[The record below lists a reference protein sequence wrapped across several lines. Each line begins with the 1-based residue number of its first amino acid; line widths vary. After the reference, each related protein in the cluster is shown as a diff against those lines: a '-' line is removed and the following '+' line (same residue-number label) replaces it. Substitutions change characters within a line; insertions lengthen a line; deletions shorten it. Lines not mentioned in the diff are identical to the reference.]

1 MNLKNKLAETLE
13 TLSFSGQGNCTL
25 SWKDIMPLIDLTL
38 LDSTATPQNI
48 HDLATKANL
57 NQVAAIC
64 VLPEHLG
71 HVSQKIKI
79 KRATV
84 INFPTGNQPQQHV
97 LATIEQTATHQNVD
111 EIDYVFPYQR
121 YLAGSQHEALSCCH
135 EAYQLCKQHDLTF
148 KVILETGALPSLE
161 VIYDLS
167 MAIIDTGCDFLKT
180 STGKI
185 AQGASVPA
193 VFSML
198 SAINDCKAVC
208 GIKVSGGVKS
218 IEKAIDYMKLAQYMQ
233 NRSLDSSWFRL
244 GASGLLDVLI
254 DKDWQALSY
263 YAKRKT

>member
-1 MNLKNKLAETLE
+1 MNLKNKLAETLK

-48 HDLATKANL
+48 YDLATKANS

-71 HVSQKIKI
+71 HVSPKIKI

-84 INFPTGNQPQQHV
+84 INFPTGNQPQQQV
-97 LATIEQTATHQNVD
+97 LTTIEATATQQNVD

-121 YLAGSQHEALSCCH
+121 YLDGNQHEALSCCH

-148 KVILETGALPSLE
+148 KVIIETGALASLE
-161 VIYDLS
+161 IIYELS
-167 MAIIDTGCDFLKT
+167 AAIIDKGCDFLKT

-185 AQGASVPA
+185 TQGASVPA
-193 VFSML
+193 VFTML
-198 SAINDCKAVC
+198 SAIIDCKAVC
-208 GIKVSGGVKS
+208 GIKVSGGVKT
-218 IEKAIDYMKLAQYMQ
+218 IEQAINYMKLAQYMQ
-233 NRSLDSSWFRL
+233 NRRLDSSWFRL
-244 GASGLLDVLI
+244 GASSLLDILI
-254 DKDWQALSY
+254 ENN
-263 YAKRKT
+263 